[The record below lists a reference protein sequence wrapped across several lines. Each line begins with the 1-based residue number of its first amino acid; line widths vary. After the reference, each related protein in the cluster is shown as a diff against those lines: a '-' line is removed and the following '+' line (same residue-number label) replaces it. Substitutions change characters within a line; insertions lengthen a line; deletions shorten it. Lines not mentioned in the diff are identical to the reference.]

1 MFEMI
6 PITLGEGFF
15 IYLMVGI
22 GFILLLWV
30 YYDFRDKQ
38 FYQWERS
45 KTVFHCIKCGKIYA
59 DKMGGKQSRCPSCQ
73 FKNAP
78 LQF

>member
-1 MFEMI
+1 MI

-15 IYLMVGI
+15 IYLMAGI

-30 YYDFRDKQ
+30 YYDYRDKQ
-38 FYQWERS
+38 FYHSERS

-59 DKMGGKQSRCPSCQ
+59 DKMGLKQSQCPRCE
-73 FKNAP
+73 FKNTR
-78 LQF
+78 LQY